1 MVCSK
6 LTGRM
11 RLLLLVSLLA
21 AAIAGCGDSAAS
33 GGDVRVVATTGQAA
47 DFARAVGGDRVDVTG
62 LLAPNADP
70 HDFEVRPADVKA
82 LADADLVVRS
92 GGDLDEWLDG
102 AIDSSGTDAPSITLS
117 DHVEL
122 IEGDPHWWQ
131 DPSRAIAAVAAL
143 RDALA
148 EADPDGA
155 SAYRASA
162 AAYTD
167 RLERLDRAV
176 RACLEQVPPAQR
188 TLVTT
193 HDALGYY
200 ARRYGIRVV
209 GTVIPSRST
218 VAQPSA
224 GDVAALVETIR
235 REHVKA
241 IFAESSVNADV
252 EAAIARDAGAQV
264 GRALWADT
272 LGPPDSDGATYVDS
286 IASNTEALV
295 DGFSGGKVACRP

>member
-11 RLLLLVSLLA
+11 RLLLLLPLLA

-47 DFARAVGGDRVDVTG
+47 DFARAVGGDRVEVTG

-70 HDFEVRPADVKA
+70 HDYEVRPDDVNA

-102 AIDSSGTDAPSITLS
+102 AIDSSGTDAPSITLA

-131 DPSRAIAAVAAL
+131 DPRNAIAAVAAL

-148 EADPDGA
+148 EA
-155 SAYRASA
+155 
-162 AAYTD
+162 
-167 RLERLDRAV
+167 
-176 RACLEQVPPAQR
+176 
-188 TLVTT
+188 
-193 HDALGYY
+193 
-200 ARRYGIRVV
+200 
-209 GTVIPSRST
+209 
-218 VAQPSA
+218 
-224 GDVAALVETIR
+224 
-235 REHVKA
+235 
-241 IFAESSVNADV
+241 
-252 EAAIARDAGAQV
+252 
-264 GRALWADT
+264 
-272 LGPPDSDGATYVDS
+272 
-286 IASNTEALV
+286 
-295 DGFSGGKVACRP
+295 